1 MLTFFEE
8 ERPRYGIGGTHHL
21 AFETQD
27 RDTLQWKR
35 WLTDSGIPVT
45 GPYRVY
51 FESIYFTDPD
61 GLILEIATRGP
72 AGRSTRLPGLGFSGQ
87 AAAAGDDGQPSRRG
101 GHCRSDLADPV
112 SGPTREMRLRRM
124 HHITAIGGRGTDRTV
139 LRRYPGHATGETDG
153 QLRRSELAASL
164 FRRR

>member
-1 MLTFFEE
+1 MLTFFEGVL
-8 ERPRYGIGGTHHL
+8 PREGIGGTHHL

-27 RDTLQWKR
+27 RDTLPKGR
-35 WLTDSGIPVT
+35 WLTDSGSRSPVPT
-45 GPYRVY
+45 IGS

-72 AGRSTRLPGLGFSGQ
+72 GRSTRLPGLGFSGQ

-112 SGPTREMRLRRM
+112 SGP
-124 HHITAIGGRGTDRTV
+124 AGDA
-139 LRRYPGHATGETDG
+139 P
-153 QLRRSELAASL
+153 ASDAPYHRDWL
-164 FRRR
+164 